1 MLRNDEKLSEQQV
14 LLSQFVE
21 VNAVLPGGGV
31 PRPLKSADPSR
42 HMSTFKCGLRRFDG
56 HGTSSYRPTN
66 TAATKEME
74 SAFTKMMRERELQDS
89 GCFGRQTQN
98 AQAVEPVKQVQ
109 LTQIS
114 KQGLKEEQ
122 EQQPMGECYS
132 LSDSASK
139 KTE

>member
-1 MLRNDEKLSEQQV
+1 
-14 LLSQFVE
+14 
-21 VNAVLPGGGV
+21 
-31 PRPLKSADPSR
+31 
-42 HMSTFKCGLRRFDG
+42 MSTFKCGLRRFDG

-89 GCFGRQTQN
+89 GCFGRQT
-98 AQAVEPVKQVQ
+98 AQVVEPVKQAP

-122 EQQPMGECYS
+122 EQQPVDKCYS

>member
-1 MLRNDEKLSEQQV
+1 
-14 LLSQFVE
+14 
-21 VNAVLPGGGV
+21 
-31 PRPLKSADPSR
+31 
-42 HMSTFKCGLRRFDG
+42 MSTFKCGLRRFDG

-74 SAFTKMMRERELQDS
+74 SAFSKMMRERELQDS
-89 GCFGRQTQN
+89 GCFSKQNAQNTQN

-114 KQGLKEEQ
+114 KKGQ
-122 EQQPMGECYS
+122 ESQERELMGECYS
-132 LSDSASK
+132 LSDSPSK

>member
-1 MLRNDEKLSEQQV
+1 
-14 LLSQFVE
+14 
-21 VNAVLPGGGV
+21 
-31 PRPLKSADPSR
+31 
-42 HMSTFKCGLRRFDG
+42 MSTFKCGLRRFDG

-89 GCFGRQTQN
+89 GCFGK
-98 AQAVEPVKQVQ
+98 QAVEPVKQVQ

-122 EQQPMGECYS
+122 ESQEPKVVGECYS
-132 LSDSASK
+132 LSDSSSNPSK